1 MTTDYNSWL
10 IERGLTPARPSWE
23 NYWLDVARA
32 VAARA
37 DCSRRQVGAVIVDE
51 HNRLVSS
58 GYNGSPPGGPS
69 CLAGQCPRG
78 ASGVEPGSSYD
89 TGAGSCIAVHAEANA
104 IIYGDPSRMRGGTVY
119 VTDKPCDGCQRLI
132 DGMGLGVVWD
142 ER

>member
-1 MTTDYNSWL
+1 MT
-10 IERGLTPARPSWE
+10 RPDWTT
-23 NYWLDVARA
+23 YWLDVARA

-51 HNRLVSS
+51 QNRLVSS

-69 CLAGQCPRG
+69 CLKGECPRG
-78 ASGVEPGSSYD
+78 QMSKEAVAPESSYD
-89 TGAGSCIAVHAEANA
+89 SGAGMCIAVHAEANA
-104 IIYGDPSRMRGGTVY
+104 IIYGDPFRMRGGTVY
-119 VTDKPCDGCQRLI
+119 VTDKPCVGCQRLI